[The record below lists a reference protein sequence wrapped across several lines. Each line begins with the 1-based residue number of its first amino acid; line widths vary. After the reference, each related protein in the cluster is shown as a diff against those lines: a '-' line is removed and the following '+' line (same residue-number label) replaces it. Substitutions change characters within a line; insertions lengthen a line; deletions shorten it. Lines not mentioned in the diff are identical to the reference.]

1 MVAVVALVVGVVLL
15 RARSTPVRE
24 MWLPDNRLPDSAAV
38 CRDALPVDC
47 ASAAARRLGQPV
59 AWIAPAEDA
68 DRVGLYVV
76 QEEAFEEFI
85 SGEAAITVYSNPSR
99 PAPNW
104 AVIGNVERGA
114 VTGEVRL
121 DNEYEGLW
129 LVSVEWWRDGRR
141 FLLTLSFLSE
151 DQAAVLRNTDRWFK
165 QVQYADPGT

>member
-1 MVAVVALVVGVVLL
+1 M
-15 RARSTPVRE
+15 
-24 MWLPDNRLPDSAAV
+24 
-38 CRDALPVDC
+38 
-47 ASAAARRLGQPV
+47 
-59 AWIAPAEDA
+59 
-68 DRVGLYVV
+68 V